1 MVQGDDMAT
10 KHAASAT
17 AALSALLAATGANAA
32 GLPQLDF
39 ATFPNQIFWLV
50 VSLLVVFFVL
60 SRVALPRIGSV
71 LATRRGL
78 ISSDIAAA
86 EDLKQKAVAAEKA
99 YEQAL
104 TDARSEAA
112 KIVAGAKAEIQKDLA
127 LATAEADKVLG
138 AKAAEAEGR
147 IAVIRDSAVASVT
160 EVARDTAEALV
171 AALGGKADAATVSAA
186 VMARLK
192 G

>member
-1 MVQGDDMAT
+1 MVQGDKMAT
-10 KHAASAT
+10 KTVATATAVLLTAESASA
-17 AALSALLAATGANAA
+17 A
-32 GLPQLDF
+32 GMPQLDF

-50 VSLLVVFFVL
+50 VSLLVVFLVL
-60 SRVALPRIGSV
+60 NRVALPRIGSV

-112 KIVAGAKAEIQKDLA
+112 KIIAGAKAEIQRDLDA
-127 LATAEADKVLG
+127 ATAKADVELS

-147 IAVIRDSAVASVT
+147 IAAIRDSALSSVT
-160 EVARDTAEALV
+160 DVARDTAEALV
-171 AALGGKADAATVSAA
+171 AALGGRADAAMVSAA

>member
-1 MVQGDDMAT
+1 MAT
-10 KHAASAT
+10 KTGASAT
-17 AALSALLAATGANAA
+17 AAFAVLLTAESASAA
-32 GLPQLDF
+32 GMPQLDF

-50 VSLLVVFFVL
+50 VSLLVVFLVL
-60 SRVALPRIGSV
+60 NRVALPRISSV

-112 KIVAGAKAEIQKDLA
+112 KIIAAAKAEIQKDLDA
-127 LATAEADKVLG
+127 ATATADVALS

-147 IAVIRDSAVASVT
+147 IAVIRDSAIASVT
-160 EVARDTAEALV
+160 EVAQDTAEALV

>member
-1 MVQGDDMAT
+1 MKTEDLVT
-10 KHAASAT
+10 KTTASAVAIAAVMTAQAAS
-17 AALSALLAATGANAA
+17 AA

-50 VSLLVVFFVL
+50 VSLVVVFLVL
-60 SRVALPRIGSV
+60 NRVALPRIGSV

-86 EDLKQKAVAAEKA
+86 EDLKQKAVVAEKA

-104 TDARSEAA
+104 ADARSEAA
-112 KIVAGAKAEIQKDLA
+112 RIIAGAKAGIQQDLA
-127 LATAEADKVLG
+127 AAMAKADLDLS

-147 IAVIRDSAVASVT
+147 IAEIRDSAIASVT
-160 EVARDTAEALV
+160 EVAQDTAAALV

-186 VMARLK
+186 VMTRLK